1 MGERVAM
8 TIGVGLVGYGLGGR
22 AFHAPYVNAT
32 PGMTLRAI
40 VSSQT
45 DKVLADHPH
54 VQVVD
59 TIDRLLNLPGI
70 DLVVISSPDALHAAH
85 ALASLNAG
93 KHVVVDKPFA
103 TCMAD
108 AVAVGRLAREKGLV
122 ATAFQNRRWDADFL
136 TLRRILNDGML
147 GEIVQFESHFD
158 RWRPQPADNWK
169 DAREGGSWMDLGPH
183 LVDQAVALF
192 GLPVGIM
199 ADIAALRPGAP
210 APDYFH
216 AVLRYPTM
224 RVILHSSKNVADHGL
239 RFAVHG
245 RAGSWTKHG
254 TDPQEA
260 QALAGD
266 APGAAESWGLDRNEG
281 VYVSG
286 DVGVDRQSLP
296 NERGDYLA
304 FWRQVAAAIATGAP
318 NPVPADDAVAVM
330 RLLHAGLESAERRC
344 EIAITPL
351 SID

>member
-1 MGERVAM
+1 M
-8 TIGVGLVGYGLGGR
+8 TIGVGLIGYGLGGR

-40 VSSQT
+40 VSRQA
-45 DKVLADHPH
+45 DKILADHPQ

-59 TIDRLLNLPGI
+59 SVSHLLEQPGI
-70 DLVVISSPDALHAAH
+70 DLVIISSPDALHGDH
-85 ALASLNAG
+85 ALAALAAG

-103 TCMAD
+103 TRMED
-108 AVAVGRLAREKGLV
+108 AQAIARLARAKGLV

-183 LVDQAVALF
+183 LVDQAIALF
-192 GLPVGIM
+192 GLPIGIT

-224 RVILHSSKNVADHGL
+224 RAILHASKSVADHGL

-245 RAGSWTKHG
+245 RGGSLIKHG

-260 QALAGD
+260 QALAG
-266 APGAAESWGLDRNEG
+266 AVPGAKESWGLDPIEG
-281 VYVSG
+281 VYVSC
-286 DVGVDRQSLP
+286 DALTDRQSLA

-304 FWRQVAAAIATGAP
+304 FWRQVVAAIATGVP

-330 RLLHAGLESAERRC
+330 QLLHAGLESAARRC
-344 EIAITPL
+344 EIIITPL
-351 SID
+351 SAS